1 MDTNGETVRIT
12 GDDYYTAQGVIQV
25 EYKFD
30 GEF

>member
-1 MDTNGETVRIT
+1 MDTDGNPVRIS